1 MYKKIEELTASLDT
15 TIGAI
20 KGYTDKLDEIAFFQ
34 PSAKFL
40 RLIKGL
46 NEQIVTMFIDVIN
59 RDPIEMSQQKN
70 IQIDTLSHEVLIID
84 RMQETKQIIQEVS
97 SALNEKGDT
106 KTIRIMIGLISQQ
119 VGAVLLRS
127 VKKAGDQ
134 HEENMYAKPKKSQIN
149 VKNKHNAH
157 PSDTV
162 ENDSKPVDTPQ
173 DYHNMSGVQ
182 EDERALNIKP
192 LSDELLRLQLYIN
205 NKSAEYINAIQ
216 KYILDDFAK
225 TKANMIIP
233 QLENDT
239 QSLAKFLNVDTGSIQ
254 ITKEEIGKANL
265 YLKTAKESVKRIQV
279 KFYVEHS
286 KTLPKEIANSQNM
299 NPFAMIINNDATGIQ
314 PPKTKE
320 HPKGDQ
326 KKIFDTLT
334 FSLEVLA
341 KHIKKLADLT
351 ERQNTQS
358 FAMTID
364 DVAKLSEN
372 VIKFEKLLSEFE
384 DKVANDK
391 L

>member
-1 MYKKIEELTASLDT
+1 MFKKLEELTASLDT
-15 TIGAI
+15 TFGAI
-20 KGYTDKLDEIAFFQ
+20 KGYTDKLDDIAFFQ

-40 RLIKGL
+40 RLIKDL

-59 RDPIEMSQQKN
+59 RDPLEMSQQN
-70 IQIDTLSHEVLIID
+70 NLQINTLSHEVLIINS
-84 RMQETKQIIQEVS
+84 MQETKQILQEVNT
-97 SALNEKGDT
+97 ALNEKADT

-134 HEENMYAKPKKSQIN
+134 HEDNMYAKPKKSQN
-149 VKNKHNAH
+149 NAKNKHNAD

-162 ENDSKPVDTPQ
+162 GNDNKPVDAPQ
-173 DYHNMSGVQ
+173 DNHHMRKVQ
-182 EDERALNIKP
+182 EDERALNIQP
-192 LSDELLRLQLYIN
+192 LPDELLRLQLYIN

-216 KYILDDFAK
+216 KYTLDDFAK

-239 QSLAKFLNVDTGSIQ
+239 QSLAKFLNIDTGSIQ
-254 ITKEEIGKANL
+254 ITKEEIGKANMF
-265 YLKTAKESVKRIQV
+265 LKTAKESVKRIQV
-279 KFYVEHS
+279 KFYAEHS
-286 KTLPKEIANSQNM
+286 KTLPEEIANSQNM

-314 PPKTKE
+314 PPKTQE
-320 HPKGDQ
+320 HLKGNQ

-351 ERQNTQS
+351 ERQNAQS

-372 VIKFEKLLSEFE
+372 VIIFEKLLSEFE
-384 DKVANDK
+384 DKVAKDK